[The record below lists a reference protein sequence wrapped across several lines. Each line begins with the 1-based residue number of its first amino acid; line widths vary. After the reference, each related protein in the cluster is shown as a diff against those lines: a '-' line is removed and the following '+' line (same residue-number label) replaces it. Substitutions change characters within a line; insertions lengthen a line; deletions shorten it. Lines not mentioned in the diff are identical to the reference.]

1 MTTVKEAQQKANI
14 WHNPWIKCQQ
24 KLRANALIKADK
36 AREPVVHSLVLLP
49 LVYVSWFSVSNQYS
63 PVNNLAAIR
72 KCNIVQNT
80 DLTAKRAQSFKAQ
93 KRQRNQRQSSNTIA
107 IMTLF
112 LTCTSWSSLVVF
124 LTVSSGSAGHANRHQ
139 ATDNRLITTLLH
151 LLSAQGRIS
160 LEIQMPMAICS
171 MFHLEDHWVFLP
183 LYVTVIF
190 DYILY
195 SVSLRTSI
203 FCRHSY
209 LTLALCW
216 SEIKS
221 DSLDQWACRDNR
233 EVAFS
238 CPTGIS
244 NHNYSTHN

>member
-1 MTTVKEAQQKANI
+1 M
-14 WHNPWIKCQQ
+14 
-24 KLRANALIKADK
+24 
-36 AREPVVHSLVLLP
+36 
-49 LVYVSWFSVSNQYS
+49 
-63 PVNNLAAIR
+63 
-72 KCNIVQNT
+72 
-80 DLTAKRAQSFKAQ
+80 
-93 KRQRNQRQSSNTIA
+93 
-107 IMTLF
+107 
-112 LTCTSWSSLVVF
+112 VF

-183 LYVTVIF
+183 LYATVIF

-195 SVSLRTSI
+195 SVSLHTSI

-221 DSLDQWACRDNR
+221 DSLDQWACRDNQ